1 MVLFLRNHEI
11 RGLMN
16 MTEYIEAVEAGYR
29 EVGIGEG
36 IGFPRESLYIEG
48 ERNLSHRAGHLPSGS
63 KASFQFKGALLPGLG
78 GAGLNAY
85 TTGLPQGLETFM
97 FLFDTDT
104 GALAAVMEVLYW
116 DWLKTAALSAAAI
129 RQLAPA
135 SSTQLALFGTGRH
148 ARSQLYAVTK
158 VCALESVK
166 AYSRREKERHEFC
179 ERMTDELGI
188 DVIPASS
195 PAEALADA
203 DIVITIT
210 TSPSPVFEGASLPD
224 KPVHIN
230 ALGAHYPWVRE
241 IDEYT
246 VLNSRVFVDEWEQGL
261 KENGEIIIPLEAGII
276 DESHILG
283 DLAALVA
290 GKVEG
295 RREYSKW
302 TLFLSGGT
310 GIEDVAVCTRIYQKA
325 IEQGIGTEFQF
336 NHPYEYE
343 L

>member
-1 MVLFLRNHEI
+1 
-11 RGLMN
+11 MN
-16 MTEYIEAVEAGYR
+16 IGNGAGAA
-29 EVGIGEG
+29 
-36 IGFPRESLYIEG
+36 FPRESLYIEG
-48 ERNLSHRAGHLPSGS
+48 ERNESHRAGHLPSGS

-97 FLFDTDT
+97 FLFDTNT

-116 DWLKTAALSAAAI
+116 DWLKTAALSAVAI
-129 RQLAPA
+129 RHLAPA
-135 SSTQLALFGTGRH
+135 GSSQLALFGTGRH
-148 ARSQLYAVTK
+148 ARSQLYAATK
-158 VCALESVK
+158 VCPIESVK
-166 AYSRREKERHEFC
+166 AYSRRGPQREEFC
-179 ERMTDELGI
+179 QRMSAELGI
-188 DVIPASS
+188 EVAPASS
-195 PAEALADA
+195 PAEALRDA

-210 TSPSPVFEGASLPD
+210 TSPTPVFDGADLPE

-241 IDEYT
+241 VDEHA
-246 VLNSRVFVDEWEQGL
+246 VVNSRVFVDEWQQGL
-261 KENGEIIIPLEAGII
+261 AENGEIIIPLEAGII

-283 DLAALVA
+283 DLGALVA

-295 RREYSKW
+295 RSNDSKW

-310 GIEDVAVCTRIYQKA
+310 GIEDVAVCARIYEKA
-325 IEQGIGTEFQF
+325 VERGIGTEFQF
-336 NHPYEYE
+336 NQTYEYE